1 MVTSGQTRSFKVGSA
16 AVWSTGGTGRSH
28 QDASYFDIFIIII
41 IHTLCTDVFPI
52 SSSISDSNNTHCLGL
67 LAPQTTSP
75 ASQSTN
81 RIVLATQLSG
91 LKSQSEDFSLI
102 YIQNANIYTS
112 TSGFR
117 DKQTLQ
123 HRRSTSAHHFPSNP
137 LKFAQ
142 LVKTFPLI
150 VKSNPQ
156 KVNFICTVSFKPPVF
171 QVKYRT
177 HDFLYKEHNTMC
189 A

>member
-1 MVTSGQTRSFKVGSA
+1 MASSQTRSFQVGSA
-16 AVWSTGGTGRSH
+16 SVWSTGGTGRSH
-28 QDASYFDIFIIII
+28 QDTSYFDIFIII

-52 SSSISDSNNTHCLGL
+52 SSSISDSNNTQLGL

-91 LKSQSEDFSLI
+91 LKSQSEHFSLI

-117 DKQTLQ
+117 DKQTLK
-123 HRRSTSAHHFPSNP
+123 HRRSTSAHCFPSNP

-142 LVKTFPLI
+142 LVKTFPLM
-150 VKSNPQ
+150 VKWNPQ
-156 KVNFICTVSFKPPVF
+156 KVHFICIVSFKPPVF

-177 HDFLYKEHNTMC
+177 HDFLDKEHNTIC

>member
-1 MVTSGQTRSFKVGSA
+1 MASGETRSFKVGSA

-28 QDASYFDIFIIII
+28 QDAYFDIFIIII

-67 LAPQTTSP
+67 LAPQTASP

-102 YIQNANIYTS
+102 YTQNANIYTS

-123 HRRSTSAHHFPSNP
+123 HRRSTSAHFFPSNP

-156 KVNFICTVSFKPPVF
+156 KVNFICIVSFKPPVF